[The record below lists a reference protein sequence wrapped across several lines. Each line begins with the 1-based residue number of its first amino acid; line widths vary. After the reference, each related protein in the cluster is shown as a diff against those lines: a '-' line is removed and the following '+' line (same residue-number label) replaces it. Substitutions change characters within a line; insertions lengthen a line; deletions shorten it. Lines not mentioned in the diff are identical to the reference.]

1 MFENSLVISGTE
13 RHDNQWSAL
22 VSFTI
27 QTLFVGALIV
37 IPMLFTDQLPFRA
50 MKQIVQI
57 HMRLVTPHI
66 ENQPISPSMGGNVCR
81 NILRVPAPSFRN
93 PVTLVDPSV
102 LRHDVSSGPP
112 TLDRLAERGG
122 DSQLDSLFPAGRAI
136 TPTIHTSAPKHWR
149 ISGGVEQGLVIRN
162 VKPIYPAIAL
172 AAGIEGDVVLQAEIG
187 KDGRIENLRAVSGN
201 PLLIKAALDAV
212 QQWRYRPYLLNGGPV
227 EVETQITV
235 RFGMH

>member
-13 RHDNQWSAL
+13 RHGNQWTAL
-22 VSFTI
+22 ASFTI

-37 IPMLFTDQLPFRA
+37 IPMLFTEVLPFRA

-57 HMRLVTPHI
+57 RMRPATPQI
-66 ENQPISPSMGGNVCR
+66 DTKPVFQSMSANASR
-81 NILRVPAPSFRN
+81 NILRVPAPSSRN
-93 PVTLVDPSV
+93 PVTLVDPS
-102 LRHDVSSGPP
+102 LLQHEVSSGPQ

-122 DSQLDSLFPAGRAI
+122 GDQLASLFPAGRPV
-136 TPTIHTSAPKHWR
+136 TPTIQTSSPKHWR
-149 ISGGVEQGLVIRN
+149 ISGGVEEGLQIRN

-172 AAGIEGDVVLQAEIG
+172 AAGIEGEVVLQAEIG

-201 PLLIKAALDAV
+201 PLLIRAALDAV